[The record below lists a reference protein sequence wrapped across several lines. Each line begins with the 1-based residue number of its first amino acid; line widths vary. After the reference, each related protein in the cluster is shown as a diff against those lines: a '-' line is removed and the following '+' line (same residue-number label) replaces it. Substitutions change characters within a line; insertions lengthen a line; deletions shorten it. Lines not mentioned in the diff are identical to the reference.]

1 MHELPL
7 AKEEWSKSEKSF
19 SSDKAAGFGKVKARV
34 AYGGQVG
41 IDEAVATGEL
51 CKAVRN
57 GQEFYF
63 ERQFEVGAKKPTN
76 KSQKALGVLKLDN
89 DAYKAFAAAIEGIS
103 FSIEF
108 TQHEVKQI
116 EDGKL
121 PVVVIEKL
129 RKAGL
134 ACNTAMK
141 DADKIIKAFSGSS
154 ANAKAAQANLLR
166 SRKVASF
173 IVAWARYSCFCVL
186 AT

>member
-19 SSDKAAGFGKVKARV
+19 SSDKAVGFGKVKARV
-34 AYGGQVG
+34 AYGGQAG
-41 IDEAVATGEL
+41 IDEAVETGES

-63 ERQFEVGAKKPTN
+63 ERQFEAGTKKSTN
-76 KSQKALGVLKLDN
+76 KSQKALGTLKLDN
-89 DAYKAFAAAIEGIS
+89 EAYKAFAAAIEGIS

-121 PVVVIEKL
+121 PVAVIEKL

-134 ACNTAMK
+134 ACNIAMQ
-141 DADKIIKAFSGSS
+141 DADKIIKALSGSS
-154 ANAKAAQANLLR
+154 ANAKATHANLPKR
-166 SRKVASF
+166 RKVASF
-173 IVAWARYSCFCVL
+173 IMAWARYYCCCVL